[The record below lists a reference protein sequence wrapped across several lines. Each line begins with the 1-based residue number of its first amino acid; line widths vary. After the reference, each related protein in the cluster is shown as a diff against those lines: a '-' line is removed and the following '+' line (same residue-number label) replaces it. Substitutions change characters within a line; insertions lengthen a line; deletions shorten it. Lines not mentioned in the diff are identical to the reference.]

1 MNRRSLLCAAALVSG
16 FSAAK
21 AQLVVGNTLTPQQ
34 LVQDVLLGSGVTVSN
49 ITFNGGPGNTINEQA
64 GTFDGTNTNIG
75 IPNGVMLATGSVNV
89 ALGPNNS
96 PSSTLGGGNFGA
108 ADPDLTLLAGVATND
123 RAVLEFDFVPSGD
136 SISFRFVFA
145 SEEYPEYV
153 CGSVN
158 DAFGFF
164 LSGPGISGPF
174 QDNAVNLAVVPG
186 TNVPV
191 SINTVNPG
199 VVGANG
205 IASNCSNLDPNWQAN
220 NIYYV
225 DNTGSTTIQFDGQT
239 VVLTARAAVQCNQT
253 YHIKLAIADGGDTAF
268 DSAVFLESSSFSS
281 TPFIPSLTPGPGIV
295 GLNTILESCYPVQI
309 DFTRT
314 GDTTVGSVVYISAG
328 GTATPGLDYD
338 PVFPDSLVFG
348 PGEETI
354 PFVFNVPIDP
364 DGPETVVLTLV
375 SESPCS
381 GVSITNEFIFN
392 IESAPPVVISG
403 NNVNI
408 QCGASTELVP
418 QFGGGYPPLGITWNT
433 GTSGPSL
440 TVSPTALT
448 IYTATVTDDCGQTA
462 SADFIVGLIELP
474 PLNMSILGSN
484 TLVEG
489 CESAQI
495 NIIRPQG
502 VPGDLTIN
510 LSTTGSAQNGSDFQ
524 LPGST
529 VIPDGT
535 LNILLPF
542 QPLGDEDNEGE
553 ENVTITATFTDDCGR
568 SVDASVTFTIVDA
581 PEILLV
587 TENFQIECAPDSM
600 EITVI
605 GSGGYGG
612 QLSYVWSNGGT
623 GNSTFVTMQ
632 TEGIYFVTAT
642 DACGR
647 EAFASVQ
654 VDVDCEIIIP
664 NVFTPNSDGVNDFWV
679 IEGLANRPNTVRVYN
694 RWGQLVLDSNNYR
707 NTWSALDVPDGTY
720 YYEVIVSKDGIGPM
734 TGHVTILRN
743 RW

>member
-1 MNRRSLLCAAALVSG
+1 MNIRILLSSVGVAACLG
-16 FSAAK
+16 AAHG
-21 AQLVVGNTLTPQQ
+21 QLVVGNTLTPQQ

-49 ITFNGGPGNTINEQA
+49 ITFNGGPGTTVNEQA

-75 IPNGVMLATGSVNV
+75 IPNGVILATGSVNV

-96 PSSTLGGGNFGA
+96 PSATLGGGNFGA
-108 ADPDLTLLAGVATND
+108 GDPDLTMLAGVATND

-164 LSGPGISGPF
+164 LSGPGIVGPF
-174 QDNAVNLAVVPG
+174 QNNAVNLAVVPG

-199 VVGANG
+199 VVGTNG
-205 IASNCSNLDPNWQAN
+205 IASNCSSLDPNWQAN

-225 DNTGSTTIQFDGQT
+225 SNAGSTTIQFDGQT

-314 GDTTVGSVVYISAG
+314 GDTTVGSVVLISAS
-328 GTATPGLDYD
+328 GTATPGVDYF
-338 PVFPDSLVFG
+338 PPFPDSLVFG

-354 PFVFNVPIDP
+354 PFIFNVPIDP
-364 DGPETVVLTLV
+364 DGTETVILTLV

-381 GVSITNEFIFN
+381 GVDITNEFIFF
-392 IESAPPVVISG
+392 IEQAPPVVISG

-418 QFGGGYPPLGITWNT
+418 QYGGGYEPLSITWST
-433 GTSGPSL
+433 GAAGPSL

-448 IYTATVTDDCGQTA
+448 VYTSTVTDDCLQTA

-474 PLNMSILGSN
+474 PLNMSIIGSN

-510 LSTTGSAQNGSDFQ
+510 FSTAGTAQNGSDYQ
-524 LPGST
+524 LPAST

-542 QPLGDEDNEGE
+542 QPLGDEEAEGDE
-553 ENVTITATFTDDCGR
+553 TAIITATFTDDCGR
-568 SVDASVTFTIVDA
+568 SVDAFVTFTIVDA
-581 PEILLV
+581 PEIVLF
-587 TENFQIECAPDSM
+587 TENIQIECAPDSM
-600 EITVI
+600 LISVA

-612 QLSYVWSNGGT
+612 QLSYEWST
-623 GNSTFVTMQ
+623 GYTGSSTYVTMQ
-632 TEGIYFVTAT
+632 TEGIYYVTAT

-647 EAFASVQ
+647 VAYASVQ
-654 VDVDCEIIIP
+654 VDVDCDIIIP
-664 NVFTPNSDGVNDFWV
+664 NVFTPNGDGLNDFWV
-679 IEGLANRPNTVRVYN
+679 IDGLANRPNTVRVFN
-694 RWGQLVLDSNNYR
+694 RWGQIVLDVNNYR

-720 YYEVIVSKDGIGPM
+720 YYEVIVSKDGLKPM
-734 TGHVTILRN
+734 TGHLTILRN